1 MKINQAVV
9 FCIAVLLFPGVG
21 FPGDLSSLSAEPTI
35 FAEAHELELAE
46 PIDISSDGE
55 LLLLFRPGQQGFEL
69 VNTQTGQR
77 EVVSRT
83 PCTGYFA
90 SISPDKKYVCFK
102 DFVMVDGRRLQ
113 RPTLYEIAR
122 QSQLPL
128 CEPVFTAGNPV
139 VSARGQIAFTVGP
152 QLIIL
157 SPDLSREKEVDLGAV
172 VNVLTFS
179 PDGHRLAFGEADER
193 ISWIEIDSGK
203 RGSVPTT
210 WLHGYQAQFSPDGRA
225 LLARSSSGEI
235 TACDLSTGEARS
247 FGAARAAA
255 WVDGDTVALVR
266 KSVPHS
272 RVSGTQLL
280 KARLSDGVIS
290 TFLTK
295 EGNAELAIK
304 TPVAALVA
312 EDGINLTDT
321 RTGAMSKLAVRPLSA
336 DALPDAAKKT
346 LTGTPATGV
355 AKGAKA
361 VVKLAGVPYIH
372 QLYDTADNFPGG
384 ASCNATAALMAIQY
398 YNRLPAHPITCTSG
412 GTHISNYG
420 FYISSIY
427 TYNGHTYNI
436 PSSSAWGS
444 TYAGYYGGFGYF
456 LQDLVGSSL
465 QRSIRLKEWITYH
478 GLSSATDDSVSGE
491 TGITKARTE
500 INAGYPVV
508 VLCDIT
514 SAGHYLTCIGYLTGQ
529 HTLIFNDPYG
539 NKAISYPGWA
549 GAGVYYDWPGYN
561 NGYPNL
567 IGVVRY
573 IYARGTD
580 NAAFVSQTVTNGT
593 TYAPGQSFSCTWTM
607 NNNGTTTWT
616 SSGYSLNY
624 VSGTQMG
631 APTVN
636 LISANVAPGGNAS
649 IPINFTAPSTPGS
662 YTVTMRMNNASGAF
676 FGAQV
681 SLTINVANPVPVI
694 TVQPASTTRDPGQ
707 TATFTVAATGATTYQ
722 WQKNGVNLA
731 GKTTATLTLANVQL
745 ADAGFYTVVV
755 GNAAGTVTSSAA
767 QLVVTAAGS
776 GAGTGTGLRGCYYD
790 NPDFSALRLSRLD
803 GPVNFDWGTGAPAGG
818 MGVDTFS
825 VRWTGQVQPRYSQT
839 YTFYTTTDD
848 GVRLWVNGVL
858 LIDYWAGQAA
868 TERSGSIALVAGQKY
883 DLRLE
888 YYENTG
894 SAVAQLRWSSAS
906 QLKELIPAAQLYRP
920 APELAAVGA
929 QTVAENSLL
938 SVPLTLVAWDQIA
951 AVTPLEDFES
961 YGDGAPT
968 DQIMFR
974 KPGSSGST
982 SGFLDG
988 AVTNYNVPTGSFP
1001 GGNLSARAMR
1011 VYWSFQAGTTNP
1023 WLRLTTYNAATRPNP
1038 IVEITRSLWF
1048 DLHTDKALQVGLGLR
1063 ETNPTGAIGEDG
1075 GGSGPIE
1082 FVGVS
1087 GVLGT
1092 APVPERTVLA
1102 GSWTTLKFDLPREA
1116 VTSFTGNGVLEST
1129 TGKAVL
1135 ESLALVPAG
1144 GLGVYNVY
1152 LDNFVQVQPAVLS
1165 YALEPGAPAGAAI
1178 DANTGVF
1185 TWQPA
1190 VGQGPGTYTITVRV
1204 RDLGTPEVSG
1214 TTSFTVTVK
1223 AAPVITGQPQSLGV
1237 GVGSNATFTVTA
1249 TGTAPL
1255 YYQWRKDG
1263 TAIGG
1268 ATGSSYTRVGVQLAD
1283 AGLYS
1288 VVVSNAVGSVES
1300 AAAEL
1305 SVWAVETP
1313 PVIVT
1318 PPQSQTVVAG
1328 TNVAFSVVAT
1338 GTAPLWY
1345 QWYRDGN
1352 PLAGA
1357 TQSQYAKAG
1366 VQVADAGSYMVV
1378 VSNQVGSVSSDPA
1391 LLIVLEPPVI
1401 VTPPQSQAV
1410 VAGTNVAFSVVAAG
1424 TAPLWYQ
1431 WSRDGNPLAGATQSQ
1446 YAKASVQVADA
1457 GSYTVVVSNQ
1467 VGSVTS
1473 GAAVLTVYAPP
1484 EILVQP
1490 VSQAVA
1496 VGSEAS
1502 FSVSAGGSPPL
1513 SYQWQLNGTAVAGA
1527 TDSRYTVSSVQ
1538 VADVGMYSVAV
1549 SNPYG
1554 SVTSLAAALTLTG
1567 AVVFQDDFET
1577 CDLAG
1582 WTVAGG
1588 SATELE
1594 GSSAQNHTAGGGC
1607 SARVDHSR
1615 DKMYHNL
1622 GVEVGGRLR
1631 AGWWIY
1637 DGEQSRIFG
1646 EVRAYAGPGYTESGQ
1661 MQQLLGAGKYN
1672 SVTLSGEVW
1681 DSSKYQ
1687 GRVSYGANVGWFNLN
1702 APGAPGRSPGWHRF
1716 EIERLGDGTTIN
1728 FYVDGI
1734 LGRTILGA
1742 AEATIDTLLIGSVAS
1757 GSTAGE
1763 GWLDDVWVEY
1773 LDAPVIVTP
1782 PAGQT
1787 VAAGEAATL
1796 SVVAGNTVLSYR
1808 WYLNGVAVAGATGAT
1823 LTIAQAQASDAG
1835 SYTVVVGNGLG
1846 EVTGGPAELVVTSPA
1861 EVRITGAELGAGTLT
1876 LRWDAQVG
1884 QTYRVQYKNNL
1895 TDAVWTDGAEVT
1907 AVAVTA
1913 SAVCS
1918 LADGAGVVP
1927 RRFFRIM
1934 VVN

>member
-1 MKINQAVV
+1 MNFKNYRKLIALGSLCLTTLAAKAVAPGPYEILPFADGFIQEAYV
-9 FCIAVLLFPGVG
+9 DLLAGSGIADWTGWSGSSFISPNAYNTHIGTDFSMQTGTPLYAAAAGTVIATYSGYPANDHSDPYYGNYVKIAVDGLAPNGEAINLIYGHM
-21 FPGDLSSLSAEPTI
+21 LSTSVS
-35 FAEAHELELAE
+35 
-46 PIDISSDGE
+46 
-55 LLLLFRPGQQGFEL
+55 
-69 VNTQTGQR
+69 VGQR
-77 EVVSRT
+77 VNVGDQVGLSDNTGLSDSEHLHFESDLRSSGAATCPLYWAHFKYPIMFNPAGTHQLGRVVKVTAASTAIRNGRFDSST
-83 PCTGYFA
+83 QIGTAWQNQLYFCSYPKRGYYHVFIPNNTSYRSGWLRA
-90 SISPDKKYVCFK
+90 TDV
-102 DFVMVDGRRLQ
+102 
-113 RPTLYEIAR
+113 E
-122 QSQLPL
+122 
-128 CEPVFTAGNPV
+128 EVFTG
-139 VSARGQIAFTVGP
+139 TVI
-152 QLIIL
+152 Q
-157 SPDLSREKEVDLGAV
+157 
-172 VNVLTFS
+172 
-179 PDGHRLAFGEADER
+179 
-193 ISWIEIDSGK
+193 
-203 RGSVPTT
+203 
-210 WLHGYQAQFSPDGRA
+210 
-225 LLARSSSGEI
+225 
-235 TACDLSTGEARS
+235 
-247 FGAARAAA
+247 
-255 WVDGDTVALVR
+255 
-266 KSVPHS
+266 
-272 RVSGTQLL
+272 
-280 KARLSDGVIS
+280 
-290 TFLTK
+290 
-295 EGNAELAIK
+295 
-304 TPVAALVA
+304 
-312 EDGINLTDT
+312 
-321 RTGAMSKLAVRPLSA
+321 
-336 DALPDAAKKT
+336 ALPDNGTYVHLGQLAAKYPIRATASDSAAQIGEIVFGGGRFVADQTSNGYYRIPVPGASATWGWVKPT
-346 LTGTPATGV
+346 SRMVVYPQLTNPNINLANLPNNDFPITENFTATGKSMFGRPKFNRSTV
-355 AKGAKA
+355 KA
-361 VVKLAGVPYIH
+361 
-372 QLYDTADNFPGG
+372 F
-384 ASCNATAALMAIQY
+384 S
-398 YNRLPAHPITCTSG
+398 PA
-412 GTHISNYG
+412 
-420 FYISSIY
+420 
-427 TYNGHTYNI
+427 
-436 PSSSAWGS
+436 
-444 TYAGYYGGFGYF
+444 
-456 LQDLVGSSL
+456 
-465 QRSIRLKEWITYH
+465 
-478 GLSSATDDSVSGE
+478 
-491 TGITKARTE
+491 
-500 INAGYPVV
+500 
-508 VLCDIT
+508 
-514 SAGHYLTCIGYLTGQ
+514 
-529 HTLIFNDPYG
+529 
-539 NKAISYPGWA
+539 
-549 GAGVYYDWPGYN
+549 
-561 NGYPNL
+561 
-567 IGVVRY
+567 
-573 IYARGTD
+573 
-580 NAAFVSQTVTNGT
+580 
-593 TYAPGQSFSCTWTM
+593 
-607 NNNGTTTWT
+607 
-616 SSGYSLNY
+616 
-624 VSGTQMG
+624 
-631 APTVN
+631 
-636 LISANVAPGGNAS
+636 APGGDGKALFITDKTNYGTGTCESVTVGKPGHRNYYVQCAVYFSYQPSYLGSGQWERYGIYLRDDGFAGLDTTYEGAGNGYALLWDNDDGRLRAGKLVEGVITDFLPTATYVTGSGWHTLRLEANGTSIKYYLDGNLLINATDS
-649 IPINFTAPSTPGS
+649 TFHSGQCGIGYSSHTGGSNPAARGAYFDNFIAD
-662 YTVTMRMNNASGAF
+662 
-676 FGAQV
+676 
-681 SLTINVANPVPVI
+681 SLDPVLPVI
-694 TVQPASTTRDPGQ
+694 TAQPASTTRDPGQ

-767 QLVVTAAGS
+767 QLVVTASGS

-803 GPVNFDWGTGAPAGG
+803 GPVNFDWGTGAPAGS

-951 AVTPLEDFES
+951 AVTPIEDFES

-974 KPGSSGST
+974 KPGMSSST

-1038 IVEITRSLWF
+1038 IVDITRSLWF

-1092 APVPERTVLA
+1092 APVPERTVSA

-1263 TAIGG
+1263 SAIGG

-1283 AGLYS
+1283 AGFYS

-1328 TNVAFSVVAT
+1328 TNVVFSVVAT

-1357 TQSQYAKAG
+1357 TQSQYAKAS
-1366 VQVADAGSYMVV
+1366 VQVTDAGSYMVV
-1378 VSNQVGSVSSDPA
+1378 VSNQVGSISSDSA

-1431 WSRDGNPLAGATQSQ
+1431 WYRDGNPLAGATQSQ

-1484 EILVQP
+1484 EILVHP

-1496 VGSEAS
+1496 AGSEAS

-1527 TDSRYTVSSVQ
+1527 TDSRYTVSAVQ
-1538 VADVGMYSVAV
+1538 AADVGMYSVEV

-1661 MQQLLGAGKYN
+1661 LQQLLAAGKYN
-1672 SVTLSGEVW
+1672 SVTLGGEVW

-1702 APGAPGRSPGWHRF
+1702 APGAPGRSPGWHLF
-1716 EIERLGDGTTIN
+1716 EIERLGDGTTVN

-1757 GSTAGE
+1757 GSTTGE
-1763 GWLDDVWVEY
+1763 GWLDDVRVEY

-1787 VAAGEAATL
+1787 VAVGEAATL
-1796 SVVAGNTVLSYR
+1796 SVVAGNTVLSYQ

-1823 LTIAQAQASDAG
+1823 LTIPQAQASDAG

-1846 EVTGGPAELVVTSPA
+1846 EVTGGPAELVVTSPS

-1907 AVAVTA
+1907 ATAVTA